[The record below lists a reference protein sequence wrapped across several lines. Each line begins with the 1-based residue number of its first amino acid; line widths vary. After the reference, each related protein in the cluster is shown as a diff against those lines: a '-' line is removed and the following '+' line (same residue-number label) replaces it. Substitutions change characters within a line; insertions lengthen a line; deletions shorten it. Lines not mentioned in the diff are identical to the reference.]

1 MNEPAHPRVEVI
13 TQKLV
18 YDGFFRIDAYTLRHH
33 TYDGGW
39 SPELRVE
46 LLERGQT
53 AVVLP
58 YDPERDS
65 VVLIEQFR
73 IGAYACGLEPW
84 LTETIA
90 GTREDGEP
98 AEDTVHRE
106 ADEEAGCVITKLEP
120 IGTFLLSPGVC
131 SEACAMFVGRVDSQG
146 VGGIHGLAEEGEDIR
161 VSVVAADE
169 AMARVLGGEIPSVYG
184 AIPMLWLGLNRE
196 RLRSQW
202 LTP

>member
-1 MNEPAHPRVEVI
+1 MNEPADPRVEVI
-13 TQKLV
+13 DRKPV
-18 YDGFFRIDAYTLRHH
+18 YEGFFRIDAYTLRHH

-73 IGAYACGLEPW
+73 IGAYACGWEPW

-98 AEDTVHRE
+98 AADTIRRE
-106 ADEEAGCVITKLEP
+106 AEEEAGCTITKLES

-146 VGGIHGLAEEGEDIR
+146 VGGIHGLTEEGEDIR
-161 VSVVAADE
+161 VSVVAANE
-169 AMARVLGGEIPSVYG
+169 AVARVLGGEIPSVYG
-184 AIPMLWLGLNRE
+184 AIPLLWLALKRDK
-196 RLRSQW
+196 LRTRW
-202 LTP
+202 L